1 MGAKCIQPARKAAVV
16 AAFAAVCLLCQPVRA
31 ADPAAAEVLSAG
43 GRVSVIRDSIEWAL
57 FAGSN
62 VQVGELIVTGEDG
75 FAHLQVADGSSF
87 TVYPDSQVVFRKN
100 PGNLKDLLDLFL
112 GRIKVHIQKLGGGPN
127 QQRVFTP
134 TAVISVRGTVF
145 DVSVDEDETTV
156 VAVDEGLVGVSHRLL
171 PANIEVEVPEGQS
184 LIIYRN
190 APWPKRAS
198 TSPGRLPS
206 LMSWP
211 ALSPT
216 FGTASAGAPAAHPAA
231 PREEACRETYPPAAR
246 LCLGT
251 PRLPPP
257 PPAPDN

>member
-1 MGAKCIQPARKAAVV
+1 MGPRCIQPVRKVAAV
-16 AAFAAVCLLCQPVRA
+16 AAFAALCLPCQPLGA
-31 ADPAAAEVLSAG
+31 ADLTAAEVLSAG
-43 GRVSVIRDSIEWAL
+43 GRVSVIRESMEWGL
-57 FAGSN
+57 FQGSS

-100 PGNLKDLLDLFL
+100 PGSLKDLLDLFL

-134 TAVISVRGTVF
+134 TAVISVRGTIF
-145 DVSVDEDETTV
+145 DVSVDEEETTV

-171 PANIEVEVPEGQS
+171 PSSNEVDVPAGQS

-190 APWPKRAS
+190 APLAKAGADKSKVVAVADEVVRTLAYIWNRLGRRSAS
-198 TSPGRLPS
+198 SPGGGAGGGLPGDV
-206 LMSWP
+206 P
-211 ALSPT
+211 AGGPPLPGDT
-216 FGTASAGAPAAHPAA
+216 PAP
-231 PREEACRETYPPAAR
+231 E
-246 LCLGT
+246 
-251 PRLPPP
+251 P